1 MRQNAWICLVALLL
15 IAPEA
20 HADRPAPPV
29 RHVEVREPPR
39 TQGDDLEVSY
49 TSSPYLA
56 LRVFPLRLLGGVG
69 QVGTELRILPKFS
82 VLAQFGYG
90 RVATKDP
97 LTLQPRR
104 QSYTELEAQ
113 GRFYAIGGIQGG
125 LYAGAG
131 VTYAVV
137 DTDQLIPSPLLN
149 LASGV
154 HVVPHLGGNYSF
166 PFNLL
171 IDLQF
176 LFPYRVHST
185 TPSTPTAPGLD
196 RALPFR
202 IGVTLAV
209 GYLF

>member
-1 MRQNAWICLVALLL
+1 MFAAS
-15 IAPEA
+15 EA
-20 HADRPAPPV
+20 RADQPTPPV

-39 TQGDDLEVSY
+39 TQGDDLDVSY
-49 TSSPYLA
+49 TSSPFLA
-56 LRVFPLRLLGGVG
+56 LRIFPLRLLGGVG
-69 QVGTELRILPKFS
+69 QVGAELRILPKFS
-82 VLAQFGYG
+82 LLAQFGYG
-90 RVATKDP
+90 RVTTKNP
-97 LTLQPRR
+97 LTFEPQR

-131 VTYAVV
+131 LTYAVV

-149 LASGV
+149 LSSGV

-176 LFPYRVHST
+176 LFPYRVHSSA
-185 TPSTPTAPGLD
+185 PSTPTAPGVD

-202 IGVTLAV
+202 IGVALSV